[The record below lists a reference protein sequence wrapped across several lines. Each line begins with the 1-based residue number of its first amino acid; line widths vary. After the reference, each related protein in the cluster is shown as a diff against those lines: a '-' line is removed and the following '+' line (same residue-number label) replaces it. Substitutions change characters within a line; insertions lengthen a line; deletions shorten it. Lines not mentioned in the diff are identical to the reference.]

1 MSLYDFTNN
10 GEATTIK
17 SEAEAK
23 TILAKMAAQFSWM
36 TPAEYE
42 QEMIEVL
49 AYTVPTDD
57 ITHLLNLTLMS
68 AEQRRLSPV
77 TA

>member
-10 GEATTIK
+10 GERTTIK
-17 SEAEAK
+17 SSVEAK
-23 TILAKMAAQFSWM
+23 EILTKMAAQFSWM
-36 TPAEYE
+36 APAEYE

-57 ITHLLNLTLMS
+57 IAFLLDVTLTS